1 MTTIPNPP
9 VGAEPEHIHPNRIG
23 PYRLERVLGTG
34 GMGTVSLGVRDDDHF
49 RKRVALKLMRA
60 ELRGAELRGRFRGE
74 RQILALLN
82 HPNIAAL
89 IDGGETESG
98 QLYEVMEYVSG
109 SPIDAYC
116 REHQLGVRA
125 RLRLF
130 LDVCAAVSHAH
141 RYLVVHRDIKPD
153 NVFVTTEG
161 AVKLLDF
168 GIAKILRPELFDLPG
183 SETRAAFSPCTPLY
197 ASPEQVRN
205 QPVSTASDVYALGVL
220 LFELLTGTVP
230 YNGSNHTETSLARA
244 ICDDEP
250 LVPSAA
256 VENEAERKELTGDL
270 DNIILMALRK
280 EPHDRYASVDQFASD
295 IRRHLEGFPVR
306 ARKSSARYRLSKFV
320 RRNSV
325 PVAAAATI
333 VIVLSA
339 AGFATYR
346 MAHEAK
352 RERDTAR
359 AVAQF
364 MASIF
369 EQNDP
374 AQSKGKNLTA
384 KEALERG
391 VERIDT
397 ELAGRPEVQGILKHI
412 AGKTLRHMGDL
423 NRGRALLE
431 ESLDLRR
438 RTAGPRHRDVAE
450 TLVELG
456 RANVVSTRYA
466 VGGKQLE
473 EAVDLYRKAAGDRS
487 AETAGAKTY
496 LGLAYY
502 YLWKLR
508 ESRAVLEDSM
518 RTLEGLGLTIDDELY
533 RQTLHTLTLV
543 WKEEGSGDLAEAGLR
558 KLLEA
563 DRKQLGEH
571 PDVVLSLAGLGYFLV
586 KNSKPAQAEPLL
598 REALAMH
605 QRVLPDGAVSLGHV
619 MQYLAL
625 CLQELGQFD
634 EAEKLW
640 KELIPIHVKY
650 LGQENNF
657 VAADWVS
664 YGEFERKRGNLTEA
678 ERLSRKGLDMR
689 LRLFGPDHLL
699 IAHARSLH
707 GRIWRDRK
715 DYPRAIHEFREALR
729 IRRQKMPSDRK
740 SIRTVLRD
748 LANALD
754 SAGDKEAAR
763 PFHEE
768 AESIGGDRSPVMQAA
783 ARTVSR

>member
-1 MTTIPNPP
+1 MTTIPSPP
-9 VGAEPEHIHPNRIG
+9 AGAEHDPVHPSRIG

-34 GMGTVSLGVRDDDHF
+34 GMGTVYLAVRDDDHF

-230 YNGSNHTETSLARA
+230 YHGSNHTETSLARA

-250 LVPSAA
+250 LMPSAA
-256 VENEAERKELTGDL
+256 VENEAARNELTGDL

-280 EPHDRYASVDQFASD
+280 EPRDRYASVDQFASD

-306 ARKSSARYRLSKFV
+306 ARKGSARYRLSKFV

-374 AQSKGKNLTA
+374 ARSKGRNLTA

-423 NRGRALLE
+423 DRGRALLE
-431 ESLDLRR
+431 ESLELRR
-438 RTAGPRHRDVAE
+438 STAGHAHRDATE

-456 RANVVSTRYA
+456 RTNVVSGRYA

-473 EAVDLYRKAAGDRS
+473 EAAEIYRKSAGGRSVEAAG
-487 AETAGAKTY
+487 TKTY

-502 YLWKLR
+502 YTGKLK
-508 ESRAVLEDSM
+508 ESRAVLEDAL
-518 RTLEGLGLTIDDELY
+518 RTLDGLGFTIENELY
-533 RQTLHTLTLV
+533 RQTLHNLTLV
-543 WKEEGSGDLAEAGLR
+543 WKEQGSGELAEAGLR

-563 DRKQLGEH
+563 DRRQLGEH
-571 PDVVLSLAGLGYFLV
+571 PDVVLSLASLGYYLV
-586 KNSKPAQAEPLL
+586 KSNKAAEAEPLL
-598 REALAMH
+598 REAVAMH
-605 QRVLPDGAVSLGHV
+605 QRVLPGGAVSLGHA
-619 MQYLAL
+619 MQYLAM
-625 CLQELGQFD
+625 CLQNLGRFD
-634 EAEKLW
+634 EAQKLW
-640 KELIPIHVKY
+640 KELIPIHIKY
-650 LGQENNF
+650 LGHENNF
-657 VAADWVS
+657 VATDWIFF
-664 YGEFERKRGNLTEA
+664 GDLERRRGNFAEA
-678 ERLSRKGLDMR
+678 ERLVRKGLEIR
-689 LRLFGPDHLL
+689 LRMPGSNQLRVS
-699 IAHARSLH
+699 HARSML
-707 GRIWRDRK
+707 GRIFSDRK
-715 DYPRAIHEFREALR
+715 DHRQAIREFSEALR
-729 IRRQKMPSDRK
+729 IRREEMPSDRS
-740 SIRTVLRD
+740 SIRLALLD
-748 LANALD
+748 LAQALE
-754 SAGDKEAAR
+754 SAGDTDRAR
-763 PFHEE
+763 PLRAE
-768 AESIGGDRSPVMQAA
+768 AESIEGTRPAVIQAA
-783 ARTVSR
+783 AR